1 VEEIT
6 RLKEELYLVKARR
19 REELMIESRHKKD
32 LDIIEE
38 RHKNEV
44 GYMTTSFTSMNMQL
58 RNELDMAKKELDDVK
73 AALTWTKQE
82 LNDQQESAKI
92 DLKTIKGFTKTVER
106 LTIQDDDTNKQIDGT
121 NIVLVLMGDL
131 DEVTL

>member
-1 VEEIT
+1 
-6 RLKEELYLVKARR
+6 
-19 REELMIESRHKKD
+19 MIESRHKKD